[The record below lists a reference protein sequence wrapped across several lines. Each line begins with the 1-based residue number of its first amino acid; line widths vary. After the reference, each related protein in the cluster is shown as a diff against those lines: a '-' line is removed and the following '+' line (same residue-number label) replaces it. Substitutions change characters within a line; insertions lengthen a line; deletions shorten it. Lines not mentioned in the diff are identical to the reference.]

1 MDPMSD
7 PELDPITFSVIMKRL
22 ESIADEMT
30 LAIEHS
36 AWSTLLSLNR
46 DLSGAVYDRDG
57 RQVSTAE
64 ALPIQV
70 TTLGLAVAEIVK
82 DFGDDLR
89 PGDVFLCND
98 PYRGNV
104 HAGDLVTAQPV
115 FADGVHVF
123 WAVARAHHL
132 DIGAFVASSIA
143 AAARSIYQEGMTI
156 PPVRIVAGGVLCR
169 DVMNLFLANVRYRE
183 VVEGDLLAQL
193 GAVARGTRRL
203 EEVCGE
209 FGVDDVLRY
218 VREIVA
224 HADRCM
230 SAELQTIPD
239 GVYRGESWVDS
250 DGIDAHDIPVSAE
263 VTISGDRVIVDFS
276 ACGPQGKGGM
286 NASAAAAFGA
296 GAIPFLFI
304 AGSSVPHNAGSIQ
317 HIEVRTVEGTIA
329 HARFPASTSGGPLAP
344 NRALMAAVDRA
355 MATII
360 PQRVAAGGA
369 RAANAMYFVGVRDD
383 GTPWAVQLRN
393 GVGGGGAT
401 SESDGWPLVE
411 GGGGGLKVQSIE
423 EIELRQPLFVQEM
436 EIATDS
442 MGFGR
447 HIGGPGIRFAVRPTG
462 PGMEC
467 VAYGDGSSNPPHG
480 VAGGTRGIGGGYWI
494 DDPGLGRR
502 RFVTA
507 IGHTWIGG
515 HERWVGES
523 SGGGGHGNAL
533 EREPE
538 RVRADVRDGIISR
551 AAAHD
556 VFGVVLGPEVDPRLD
571 AIGTEWLRV
580 QRRADGPPP
589 PLDPTGP
596 AAATW
601 IADHMRPEDVLL
613 VDPTL

>member
-1 MDPMSD
+1 MTAEPD
-7 PELDPITFSVIMKRL
+7 LDPITFSVIMKRL

-30 LAIEHS
+30 LSIEHS

-46 DLSGAVYDRDG
+46 DLSGAVYDRHG
-57 RQVSTAE
+57 QQVSTAE

-70 TTLGLAVAEIVK
+70 TTLGIAVAEIVA

-104 HAGDLVTAQPV
+104 HAGDLVTAAPV

-143 AAARSIYQEGMTI
+143 ASARSIYQEGMTI
-156 PPVRIVAGGVLCR
+156 PPVRIMAGGALCR
-169 DVMNLFLANVRYRE
+169 DVLNLFLANVRYRD

-193 GAVARGTRRL
+193 GAVARGSDRL
-203 EEVCGE
+203 REVCDE
-209 FGVDDVLRY
+209 FGTDDVLRY
-218 VREIVA
+218 VSEIIA

-250 DGIDAHDIPVSAE
+250 DGVDAHDIPVRAE
-263 VTISGDRVIVDFS
+263 VTVRGDRVIVDFS
-276 ACGPQGKGGM
+276 GCGPQGKGGM
-286 NASAAAAFGA
+286 NASQASAFGA

-304 AGSSVPHNAGSIQ
+304 AGSAVPHNSGSIS

-355 MATII
+355 MATAI
-360 PQRVAAGGA
+360 PDRVAAGGA
-369 RAANAMYFVGVRDD
+369 RAANAMYFVGAHAD
-383 GTPWAVQLRN
+383 GAPWAVQLRN

-401 SESDGWPLVE
+401 SESDGWPLIE

-423 EIELRQPLFVQEM
+423 EIELRQPLVVDEM

-447 HIGGPGIRFAVRPTG
+447 HIGGPGIRFAVRTTG
-462 PGMEC
+462 AGMEC
-467 VAYGDGSSNPPHG
+467 LAYGDGAANPPHG
-480 VAGGTRGIGGGYWI
+480 IAGGTRGIGGGNYI
-494 DDPGLGRR
+494 DDPQQGRR

-507 IGHTWIGG
+507 IGHTWIDG
-515 HERWVGES
+515 HETWVGES
-523 SGGGGHGNAL
+523 SGGGGHGNPL
-533 EREPE
+533 DRVPE
-538 RVRADVRDGIISR
+538 RVREDVRDEIVSR

-556 VFGVVLGPEVDPRLD
+556 VFGVVLSPEPDPVLD
-571 AIGTEWLRV
+571 APATERLRAE
-580 QRRADGPPP
+580 RRAAGPPP
-589 PLDPTGP
+589 AVDPIVP

-601 IADHMRPEDVLL
+601 IADHIRPEDVI
-613 VDPTL
+613 VVNATR